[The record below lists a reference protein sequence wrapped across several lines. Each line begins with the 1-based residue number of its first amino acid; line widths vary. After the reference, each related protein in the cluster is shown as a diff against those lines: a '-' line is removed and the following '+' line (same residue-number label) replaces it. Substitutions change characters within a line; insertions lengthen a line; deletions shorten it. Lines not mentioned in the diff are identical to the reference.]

1 MRGRKRR
8 SSSKVESALHPLL
21 APMEEKGRS
30 AAGAGMRNLKPGM
43 DWLWIHAKIAKIAKR
58 YDTYM
63 VQHISKIRNVHK
75 VMH

>member
-1 MRGRKRR
+1 
-8 SSSKVESALHPLL
+8 
-21 APMEEKGRS
+21 MEEKGRS